1 MKKQYDLKCNIA
13 QTLNLIGDK
22 WTLLILHAVKE
33 GCHTFKDIQKHLVGI
48 PTNLLSER
56 LKGLCE
62 DDLLTCELYSTH
74 PPRYQYLL
82 KEKSSD
88 LDDIYNAILLWGDK
102 HLNKSYKC
110 LKHKSC
116 GSNIHIA
123 YVCDECDEILSK
135 EDIIIND
142 LDDVI
147 DEI

>member
-1 MKKQYDLKCNIA
+1 MIENNEVKITTREGMDVLRIVNKLGLK
-13 QTLNLIGDK
+13 
-22 WTLLILHAVKE
+22 
-33 GCHTFKDIQKHLVGI
+33 
-48 PTNLLSER
+48 
-56 LKGLCE
+56 
-62 DDLLTCELYSTH
+62 
-74 PPRYQYLL
+74 
-82 KEKSSD
+82 
-88 LDDIYNAILLWGDK
+88 DDIYNAILLWGDK

-135 EDIIIND
+135 EDIIITD